1 MKIIDLIYNIDT
13 KRFKFKDDDIEILY
27 YKQERNT
34 RDNVNF
40 KLLQKCMN
48 RIIKTFRG
56 SNALY
61 YNFTINNKIYHIE
74 FERS

>member
-27 YKQERNT
+27 YKQEKNT

-56 SNALY
+56 SNVLY
-61 YNFTINNKIYHIE
+61 YDFKLNNKLYHIE